1 MSAIKNIDKV
11 LFEASSIGIDQGR
24 LDGMP
29 IKHAVYLNLSRD
41 HLDYHRNY
49 ESYLQAKRRLIENE
63 ELETLVFNADQPE
76 FIDSLS
82 NSNAKDVFQISI
94 EINQQISLRN

>member
-29 IKHAVYLNLSRD
+29 IKHAVYLNL
-41 HLDYHRNY
+41 LGII
-49 ESYLQAKRRLIENE
+49 LI
-63 ELETLVFNADQPE
+63 
-76 FIDSLS
+76 I
-82 NSNAKDVFQISI
+82 I
-94 EINQQISLRN
+94 EIMKVICRQRGG